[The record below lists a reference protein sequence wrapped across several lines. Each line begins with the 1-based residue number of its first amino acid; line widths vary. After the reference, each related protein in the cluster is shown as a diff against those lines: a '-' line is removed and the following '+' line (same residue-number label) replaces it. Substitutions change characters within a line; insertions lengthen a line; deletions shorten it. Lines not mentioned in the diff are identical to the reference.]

1 MVKDPKEIPWELI
14 VPELVKAATPFI
26 QAITWIGLS
35 KVDPKINAL
44 NNLIA
49 IAEIVPTIDLGLPKG
64 IVLGAMYD
72 KTGDALVM
80 LNKIAQAVGDL
91 PGDLKEFIQE
101 KVDETKEEAEEKIE
115 EVIPGTQEQRDLVK
129 DILNLFRP
137 ATWDDEEGL
146 HKYFKRD

>member
-101 KVDETKEEAEEKIE
+101 KVDETEEKIE

>member
-101 KVDETKEEAEEKIE
+101 KVDETEEKIE

-129 DILNLFRP
+129 DIFNLFRP

>member
-35 KVDPKINAL
+35 KVDPKINAM

-101 KVDETKEEAEEKIE
+101 KVDETEEKIE

>member
-49 IAEIVPTIDLGLPKG
+49 IAEIVPAIDLGLPKG

-101 KVDETKEEAEEKIE
+101 KVDETEEKIE
-115 EVIPGTQEQRDLVK
+115 EVIPGTQEQRDFVK

>member
-1 MVKDPKEIPWELI
+1 MGKVDPKDIPWELI

-35 KVDPKINAL
+35 KVDPKINAI

-49 IAEIVPTIDLGLPKG
+49 IAEIVPAIDLGLPKG

-80 LNKIAQAVGDL
+80 LNEIAQAVGDL

-101 KVDETKEEAEEKIE
+101 KVDETKEDIT
-115 EVIPGTQEQRDLVK
+115 PGTEESREFWVNVV
-129 DILNLFRP
+129 NLFRP
-137 ATWDDEEGL
+137 STWESVKGFG
-146 HKYFKRD
+146 K